1 MTSSLVTANKHADIE
16 ITIELFP
23 ICRMHSDIVLI
34 SYLVI
39 ACFTYRCVVAGVD
52 SSYNKRMCF
61 GKLFEINRG

>member
-1 MTSSLVTANKHADIE
+1 
-16 ITIELFP
+16 
-23 ICRMHSDIVLI
+23 MHSDIVLI